1 MAEKWRRYET
11 LMIFDPG
18 LGPEGTEELVQK
30 TREYVSQA
38 SGRVLKTE
46 RWGVRDL
53 AYELKGRRKGFY
65 LLLEYAGVPRVATEL
80 DRRLNL
86 LDTVVKFQTVKLEE
100 AVDPESLPEPVE
112 IHAETSAKPTQEAAP
127 EADEPAGAADEESE
141 EGTDEGT
148 DEGEEQDEETNED
161 EG

>member
-11 LMIFDPG
+11 LMIFDLD
-18 LGPEGTEELVQK
+18 LGIDGTEELVQK
-30 TREYVSQA
+30 TREYIA
-38 SGRVLKTE
+38 LAEGRVLKTE

-53 AYELKGRRKGFY
+53 AFELKGRRKGYY
-65 LLLEYAGVPRVATEL
+65 LLLEYAGLPRVATEI

-100 AVDPESLPEPVE
+100 AVNPETLPEPVE
-112 IHAETSAKPTQEAAP
+112 IVAEVTTAPVPTQATVT
-127 EADEPAGAADEESE
+127 ADEEETTE
-141 EGTDEGT
+141 ESGSDEG
-148 DEGEEQDEETNED
+148 DSED

>member
-18 LGPEGTEELVQK
+18 LGPEGTEDLVQK
-30 TREYVSQA
+30 AREYVSQA
-38 SGRVLKTE
+38 TGRVLKTE

-112 IHAETSAKPTQEAAP
+112 IHAETTAKPAP
-127 EADEPAGAADEESE
+127 EATSEADEAKGEGDEES
-141 EGTDEGT
+141 DEGA
-148 DEGEEQDEETNED
+148 DEGEDQDEETNED

>member
-11 LMIFDPG
+11 LLIFDPA
-18 LGPEGTEELVQK
+18 LGPDGTEELVQK
-30 TREYVSQA
+30 AREYVAQA

-53 AYELKGRRKGFY
+53 AYELKGRRKGYY
-65 LLLEYAGVPRVATEL
+65 LLLEYAGLPKVATEM

-100 AVDPESLPEPVE
+100 DVDPDSLPEPVD
-112 IHAETSAKPTQEAAP
+112 IHAEVPSKPAA
-127 EADEPAGAADEESE
+127 EPAGAGPEPEPSG
-141 EGTDEGT
+141 EGTDEVE
-148 DEGEEQDEETNED
+148 DQDDDTNED

>member
-18 LGPEGTEELVQK
+18 LGPEGTEDLVQK
-30 TREYVSQA
+30 AREYVSQA
-38 SGRVLKTE
+38 TGRVLKTE

-65 LLLEYAGVPRVATEL
+65 LMLEYAGVPRVATEL

-112 IHAETSAKPTQEAAP
+112 IHAETTAKPAQEAA
-127 EADEPAGAADEESE
+127 AGADEES
-141 EGTDEGT
+141 DEGT
-148 DEGEEQDEETNED
+148 EEGEDQDEDTNED